1 LDKKL
6 VFGYVT
12 PILACITVSLGFV
25 RLFLMGGMNSSIHQS
40 FSEEYIQVIWTLVL
54 TLGGL
59 IGVTFLYWL
68 TKKSRDFE
76 LRVIIALVVAPT
88 SAILVIIVSQTVLM
102 VIAKA
107 VSSFM
112 ASLIV
117 LISLYVAVFSVI
129 FIISNALSTRVKN
142 FIFILYGALLGSFVS
157 LLLPTASL
165 IVMLLAVALYD
176 LIMLNTGWV
185 LEMLKTIGN
194 SKRKSSRMSYI
205 DESIE
210 IGMGELIFY
219 SFIPAH
225 VEAYFSHELLVL
237 TLVMTGIGVVLNL
250 WILQRRGVVAG
261 LPAPIFLGLAPL
273 ILNMLLRSS

>member
-1 LDKKL
+1 MDNKL
-6 VFGYVT
+6 VFGYIT
-12 PILACITVSLGFV
+12 PILACITISLGFV

-40 FSEEYIQVIWTLVL
+40 FSEEYMQVIWTLVL

-185 LEMLKTIGN
+185 LEMLKTLGN
-194 SKRKSSRMSYI
+194 SNRKSSRMSYI

-225 VEAYFSHELLVL
+225 VEAYFSYELLVL
-237 TLVMTGIGVVLNL
+237 TLVMTGIGVLLNL

-273 ILNMLLRSS
+273 ILNMLL